1 MVKAGNRHRGDAM
14 TATTDTLTRPGET
27 AGGETTGP
35 PEAHPP
41 STNRRITLGWIAV
54 VLAGVA
60 LAALAFATFTGGDDR
75 DIPAQG
81 FYPEAEQYEREAH
94 LEGQA
99 RTHTGATSPSPAGSP
114 EGDSS
119 DGEFLPDSRHVPT
132 S

>member
-1 MVKAGNRHRGDAM
+1 MS
-14 TATTDTLTRPGET
+14 ATTDTLTSPSET
-27 AGGETTGP
+27 AGREITSP
-35 PEAHPP
+35 PEAQPP
-41 STNRRITLGWIAV
+41 STSRHSALAWIALG
-54 VLAGVA
+54 LAGIAV
-60 LAALAFATFTGGDDR
+60 AALAFATFTGGDDG

-99 RTHTGATSPSPAGSP
+99 RTHAGPTSAGPGVSP

>member
-1 MVKAGNRHRGDAM
+1 M
-14 TATTDTLTRPGET
+14 TANTDTLTSPSET
-27 AGGETTGP
+27 AGRETISP

-41 STNRRITLGWIAV
+41 PSRSRRVAFGWVAV
-54 VLAGVA
+54 ILAGVA
-60 LAALAFATFTGGDDR
+60 VAALAFATFTGGDGR

-81 FYPEAEQYEREAH
+81 FYPEAEAYEREAH

-99 RTHTGATSPSPAGSP
+99 RTHAGATSTSPGVSP

>member
-1 MVKAGNRHRGDAM
+1 M
-14 TATTDTLTRPGET
+14 TATTDTLTRPAET
-27 AGGETTGP
+27 IGS
-35 PEAHPP
+35 PEAQPP
-41 STNRRITLGWIAV
+41 SNTRRSGFAWIAV
-54 VLAGVA
+54 ALAGIAV
-60 LAALAFATFTGGDDR
+60 AALAFATFTGGDDG

-99 RTHTGATSPSPAGSP
+99 RTHAGPTSAGPGVSP

-119 DGEFLPDSRHVPT
+119 DGDFLPDSRHVPT

>member
-1 MVKAGNRHRGDAM
+1 MPAD
-14 TATTDTLTRPGET
+14 TDTLTIPSET
-27 AGGETTGP
+27 AGRETTSP

-41 STNRRITLGWIAV
+41 PSRSRRAAFGWVAMI
-54 VLAGVA
+54 LAGVA

-81 FYPEAEQYEREAH
+81 FYPEAEAYEREAH

-99 RTHTGATSPSPAGSP
+99 RTHGGDPSTSPAASPD
-114 EGDSS
+114 GDSS